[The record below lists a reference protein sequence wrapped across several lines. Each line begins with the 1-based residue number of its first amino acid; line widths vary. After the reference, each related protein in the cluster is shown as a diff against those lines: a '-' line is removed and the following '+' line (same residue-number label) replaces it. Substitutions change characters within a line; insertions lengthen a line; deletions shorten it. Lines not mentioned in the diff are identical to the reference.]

1 MWLEPKVQLT
11 KVQLTKVQ
19 PIRMAAFL
27 GALLVGVLGVGEAAP
42 ATLPQFLG
50 ALETRPELAAASAAV
65 EAAEAALAQA
75 QNPVALDL
83 DVSSRAVATQLTP
96 FSDTRLGVGVRA
108 YPFRYGQL
116 GDVVRLREVDLER
129 ARLEERVVRAQL
141 ETSALESALAL
152 EFSQQA
158 WQLARSSADAAEKSY
173 QTAQLRFERGLATPT
188 ELRDADVGRQRTR
201 NLVLNAEAD
210 AKLSRTTL
218 ASLVGDVQLKALP
231 ELTVPREPGV
241 TPPTVRRAELALVA
255 AQIGQAGAARP
266 FYPVAEITYDYDV
279 TAQNRLSAS
288 VSSDDLAP
296 RVGYSF
302 DYDGYGEAAQLSLR
316 VSATLAP
323 EQFENV
329 TRLEALVRS
338 AAASLSAAQQ
348 NAALSEAQLRTRL
361 AAAQRDERLATLVF
375 DNAERNLSE
384 VRERETL
391 GAGTPLETQAAAVTL
406 AGAGIGVRD
415 ARRAT
420 AAALLDFYVFF
431 GLPLSASSVG
441 MSTVG
446 ISTAG
451 TSTPPA
457 TPMETP

>member
-1 MWLEPKVQLT
+1 MWLKPKATRLMRT
-11 KVQLTKVQ
+11 T
-19 PIRMAAFL
+19 AFL
-27 GALLVGVLGVGEAAP
+27 GLLLLGVGEASP

-75 QNPVALDL
+75 RNPVALDL
-83 DVSSRAVATQLTP
+83 DVSSRAAATQLTP
-96 FSDTRLGVGVRA
+96 FSDTRIGVGVRA

-141 ETSALESALAL
+141 EASALESALAL

-158 WQLARSSADAAEKSY
+158 WQLARSAADAAETSY
-173 QTAQLRFERGLATPT
+173 KTAQLRFERGLATPA
-188 ELRDADVGRQRTR
+188 ELRNADAGRQRTR
-201 NLVLNAEAD
+201 NFVLNADAD

-231 ELTVPREPGV
+231 ELAVPREPGLP
-241 TPPTVRRAELALVA
+241 TPAVRRAELDLVA
-255 AQIGQAGAARP
+255 AQIGRAGAARP
-266 FYPVAEITYDYDV
+266 FYPVAEITYDYNV

-288 VSSDDLAP
+288 LSSNDLAP

-323 EQFENV
+323 EQFDNV

-348 NAALSEAQLRTRL
+348 NAAISEAQLRTRL
-361 AAAQRDERLATLVF
+361 AAAQRDEQLAALVF
-375 DNAERNLSE
+375 RNAERSLSE
-384 VRERETL
+384 VRKRETL

-406 AGAGIGVRD
+406 AEAGTGVRD
-415 ARRAT
+415 ARRAA
-420 AAALLDFYVFF
+420 AAALLDLYVFF

-441 MSTVG
+441 TSTVG
-446 ISTAG
+446 
-451 TSTPPA
+451 TSAPPA
-457 TPMETP
+457 TPLETP